1 MQITSLHSWSSL
13 WKHFANVQS
22 IIKQMKAGLTPLQVS
37 ACTTNFRELSVTTI
51 DHSLAETFFIIKLPH
66 YEWLANKRFV
76 YIERPR
82 CSNFPLFYIPSALRE
97 MKRDGRS
104 WNFDHC
110 VRSEEMKVFSFSI
123 RACVTCQLA
132 VSTNA
137 SASGTHSEGHK
148 CLFASFN
155 CFLNER
161 SFKGMSR
168 LI

>member
-1 MQITSLHSWSSL
+1 MLITTLHSCNSL
-13 WKHFANVQS
+13 LKHFANVQS
-22 IIKQMKAGLTPLQVS
+22 IIKQMKATLAFARSYCLHNKLP
-37 ACTTNFRELSVTTI
+37 RTI
-51 DHSLAETFFIIKLPH
+51 SDDNRPFHSFAETFFIIKLPH

-82 CSNFPLFYIPSALRE
+82 CSNFPLFYIFSLLRE
-97 MKRDGRS
+97 LKRDGRS

-123 RACVTCQLA
+123 RASAKCQLA

-148 CLFASFN
+148 CLFASSN
-155 CFLNER
+155 CFLN
-161 SFKGMSR
+161 
-168 LI
+168 